1 MNLDKIGKL
10 ISVLRKQKG
19 LTQVQLGDMLGIS
32 DKSVSKW
39 ERGINAPDISLLNPL
54 SDILDISVTE
64 LLNGEKNEKEIDI
77 EILKFY
83 NNLTKSSLEL
93 LILYT

>member
-39 ERGINAPDISLLNPL
+39 ERGL
-54 SDILDISVTE
+54 
-64 LLNGEKNEKEIDI
+64 
-77 EILKFY
+77 
-83 NNLTKSSLEL
+83 
-93 LILYT
+93 